1 MPAEAAKMMRTDV
14 YDQLKARLF
23 TGELR
28 TGQFVSQ
35 RELATLLGATLN
47 PVREA
52 IRKLEVEGLI
62 NVFAQKGI
70 QVIEAGPKAIN
81 DAYEFRLMLEL
92 HAIRYFAATAT
103 QEQVKGLMQEVE
115 RSLNALAKSSQDRK
129 VRMKALDADYR
140 FHKDLVDFQ
149 DNEIISKHYSL
160 NAARLRLF
168 RINIGEPLARLD
180 IAAQEHLE
188 ILDACLRR
196 KAELAA
202 ERLAK
207 HIEISREHTLGIR
220 PMRAFG
226 DTARLP
232 K

>member
-35 RELATLLGATLN
+35 RELASLLGATLN

-70 QVIEAGPKAIN
+70 QVIEGGPKAIN

-92 HAIRYFAATAT
+92 HAVRYFAATAT
-103 QEQVKGLMQEVE
+103 EERIGSLMEDVQ
-115 RSLNALAKSSQDRK
+115 RSLNVLAKSPQDRK
-129 VRMKALDADYR
+129 VRMKVLDADYR
-140 FHKDLVDFQ
+140 FHKELVDFQ

-180 IAAQEHLE
+180 IAAQEHLD
-188 ILDACLRR
+188 ILDACR
-196 KAELAA
+196 KRKPDLAA
-202 ERLAK
+202 ERLTK

-220 PMRAFG
+220 PMRAFAETG
-226 DTARLP
+226 RTGA
-232 K
+232 